1 MKRSTCRP
9 CRWQKGENKSESIQE
24 PDRSLQGDQK
34 EPVTINADKINK
46 WDLQPNHTITITNTG
61 TNTIFIQQHIDGTP
75 KTVPQ
80 SQSGVM
86 KITREYLDKTG
97 TPATTFKQGDLITV
111 RITLESLSDIPNL
124 VFADI
129 LPGGMEIE
137 DPTLVTRAAAFTDE
151 QAKPYGILRPK
162 FIERRDDRYL
172 LFGDLHDKVKVIAV
186 SGSIGKTTTKN
197 MIGEIY
203 KTTYR
208 TYYTPSNANTRRSVG
223 QAVQTIPE
231 GTERMIQ
238 EIHEGT
244 PGKTQYVSEM
254 LRPDMFVITSI
265 DKSHFMNFENDVSG
279 NIFQDELIVSNHPS
293 GKMKKDYQGMNSE
306 KYLHVKPLDPTPD
319 QITKLGIARTF
330 QNIRLWK
337 NMTVFDNV
345 LTAKHMRARQNIFSA
360 TFRLNAAEEKRMRDE
375 TARLLAEQDLLQYK
389 DDPANSLPYGLQR
402 RLEIAR
408 ALATDPKLLL
418 LDEPAAGMNP
428 QETEDLGKFI
438 VQIKDEYDLTI
449 FMIEHHMD
457 LVMRFSDRI
466 YVIDFGRLIAKGTP
480 EEVQANPKVIEA
492 YLGVAED
499 E

>member
-1 MKRSTCRP
+1 MAESVLRVENVTMQFGGVVAVNNLSLEVNR
-9 CRWQKGENKSESIQE
+9 GEIVA
-24 PDRSLQGDQK
+24 LIG
-34 EPVTINADKINK
+34 
-46 WDLQPNHTITITNTG
+46 PNG
-61 TNTIFIQQHIDGTP
+61 
-75 KTVPQ
+75 
-80 SQSGVM
+80 
-86 KITREYLDKTG
+86 
-97 TPATTFKQGDLITV
+97 A
-111 RITLESLSDIPNL
+111 
-124 VFADI
+124 
-129 LPGGMEIE
+129 
-137 DPTLVTRAAAFTDE
+137 
-151 QAKPYGILRPK
+151 
-162 FIERRDDRYL
+162 
-172 LFGDLHDKVKVIAV
+172 
-186 SGSIGKTTTKN
+186 GKTTAFNCITGVYEPTN
-197 MIGEIY
+197 
-203 KTTYR
+203 
-208 TYYTPSNANTRRSVG
+208 G
-223 QAVQTIPE
+223 QV
-231 GTERMIQ
+231 
-238 EIHEGT
+238 
-244 PGKTQYVSEM
+244 Y
-254 LRPDMFVITSI
+254 
-265 DKSHFMNFENDVSG
+265 
-279 NIFQDELIVSNHPS
+279 FQDELIVSNHPS
-293 GKMKKDYQGMNSE
+293 GKMKRDYQGMNSE